1 MPEPLILKVQA
12 DTKGVPEGF
21 NRITKSTDSLDLS
34 SRKASNAMKGF
45 IQDLSQAKSG
55 ADVASAALSAFS
67 RVLGTS
73 IAATGIAIAAKVVID
88 TFSKIG
94 ETVNQTKERIE
105 SATAD
110 IKKSGLDV
118 SFGQAAG
125 EAKRLSDEADNAR
138 KNIEKLDKSFLAG
151 IVATITGAREELGKL
166 AQEAD
171 QLSQQRLFEGARAER
186 QRAEA
191 RAGLGG
197 PELEIRDIEE
207 RLARELAGVRLTT
220 PEGIRAAAE
229 LRKRAELDIEAV
241 RQKEFQKFDVEQAQ
255 IRLKQIDAEI
265 KGRAD
270 AERIARNNQEK
281 ADEESRKRIL
291 QLQEERSKKEKEI
304 AEYRMRLEKDATE
317 LNINQLD
324 LEERLLDQR
333 QRIIQAEGKVSE
345 LGLRGP
351 GTGRGTGQ
359 KPTSLEIGAF
369 NRAQKAAQD
378 EAFKLRQTERERIK
392 TELQGEEIRRRMLA
406 GERLG
411 NELPKISGFDVNR
424 RLEENFKKALRAE
437 ERSAYDDARNARAGA
452 QATEDTLRKVKEN
465 LQKVLDELKTY
476 AHAT

>member
-45 IQDLSQAKSG
+45 VQDLSQAKNG

-73 IAATGIAIAAKVVID
+73 IAATGIAIAAKAVID
-88 TFSKIG
+88 TFSKIS
-94 ETVNQTKERIE
+94 ETVNQTRERIE
-105 SATAD
+105 SAAAD

-125 EAKRLSDEADNAR
+125 EARRLSDEADNAR
-138 KNIEKLDKSFLAG
+138 KNIEKLDKSFLSG

-186 QRAEA
+186 ERAEA

-197 PELEIRDIEE
+197 PQLEIRDIEE
-207 RLARELAGVRLTT
+207 RLARELAGVKLTT

-241 RQKEFQKFDVEQAQ
+241 RQKAFQKFDVEQAQ

-270 AERIARNNQEK
+270 AEKIARSSQEK
-281 ADEESRKRIL
+281 TDEENRKRIL
-291 QLQEERSKKEKEI
+291 QLQEERAKKEEEI
-304 AEYRMRLEKDATE
+304 AEYKIRLEKNATE
-317 LNINQLD
+317 LKINQLD
-324 LEERLLDQR
+324 LEERLLEQR
-333 QRIIQAEGKVSE
+333 RRVIAAEGAVARE
-345 LGLRGP
+345 LATGG
-351 GTGRGTGQ
+351 GTGRGPGQ
-359 KPTSLEIGAF
+359 KPSSFEIGAQ
-369 NRAQKAAQD
+369 RKAEKAAQD
-378 EAFKLRQTERERIK
+378 ESYRLRNIERERISNELK
-392 TELQGEEIRRRMLA
+392 ARELQRRFEA
-406 GERLG
+406 GERPG
-411 NELPKISGFDVNR
+411 QMPKISGYDIDR
-424 RLEENFKKALRAE
+424 EISRKM
-437 ERSAYDDARNARAGA
+437 DDAAKAERADVYNDAKIARAGA
-452 QATEDTLRKVKEN
+452 QATEETLRAVKEN
-465 LQKVLDELKTY
+465 LMRVLDELKTY